1 VAAVIDLDGLLG
13 VGCGSDARVGIGA
26 WGDRLSKTV
35 DALHARGCKARL
47 VGFDDPGTLCEAL
60 RNGDIDAGVRGTLS
74 SAVVLGDIKA
84 SYGVGDIMRTAVLA
98 SSDGKPFLLTPVGI
112 DEGRTKAE
120 RLELARATV
129 EYFSPVGW
137 RPTIG
142 VLSNGRPEDG
152 HRGEGI
158 CRSMSDGEEIAFA
171 LSEDGLEAKH
181 HHILVEKAVRESDLI
196 VAPDG
201 VAGNLM
207 FRTLHF
213 IGSGRAYGAP
223 VLNLPTVFVDTSRAK
238 VDFVE
243 PVLLAAGLVEHGCGA
258 GQRA

>member
-1 VAAVIDLDGLLG
+1 MIDLDGLLE
-13 VGCGSDARVGIGA
+13 VGCACDARVGIGA
-26 WGDRLSKTV
+26 SGDKLSKTIE
-35 DALHARGCKARL
+35 ALHARGCKARL
-47 VGFDDPGTLCEAL
+47 VGFDDPGALCQAL
-60 RNGDIDAGVRGTLS
+60 RDGDIDAGVRGILS
-74 SAVVLGDIKA
+74 SAVVLEDIKA
-84 SYGVGDIMRTAVLA
+84 LYGVNDIMRTAVLV

-112 DEGRTKAE
+112 DEGRTMAE

-137 RPTIG
+137 RPKIG
-142 VLSNGRPEDG
+142 VLSTGRPEDG

-158 CRSMSDGEEIAFA
+158 RRSMSEGEEISVT
-171 LSEDGLEAKH
+171 LSKDGLEAKH

-196 VAPDG
+196 IAPDG

-213 IGSGRAYGAP
+213 VGSGRAYGAP

-238 VDFVE
+238 EDFVE

-258 GQRA
+258 GQQA